1 MKKTNFVSYWENLK
15 SQNGTINACL
25 VDFINRVN
33 MVQEDDFTKF
43 CKSLFEGK
51 SNKEINALCYSNIK
65 TACKYGEQYTRTIKG
80 AVYTYTHKCSVW
92 DVYKHFYNLYK
103 NSNK

>member
-1 MKKTNFVSYWENLK
+1 MKKTNFINYWENLK

-25 VDFINRVN
+25 VDFRSRVEN
-33 MVQEDDFTKF
+33 VADDDFTRF

-51 SNKEINALCYSNIK
+51 SNKEINSICYNNIK

-92 DVYKHFYNLYK
+92 DVYKYFYNLYK
-103 NSNK
+103 AQK